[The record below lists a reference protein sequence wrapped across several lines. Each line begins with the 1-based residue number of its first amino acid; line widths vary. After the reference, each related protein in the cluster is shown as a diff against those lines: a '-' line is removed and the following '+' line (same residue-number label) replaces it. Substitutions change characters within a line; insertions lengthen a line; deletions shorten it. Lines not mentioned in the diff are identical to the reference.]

1 MWSPGVSSLV
11 VMPPVT
17 WNSTATAGRARTGR
31 LETPHGRVRTPA
43 FMPVGTRAAVK
54 AVDTDDLE
62 AVGAEMILANTY
74 HLMLRPG
81 ADLIADLGGLHRF
94 MGWDRPMLTDSGGF
108 QIFSLAPEVD
118 EAGATFK
125 SVYDGSTVH
134 ITPEHAV
141 GIQERLGPDIA
152 MALDVCVG
160 LPSPREVVDSEMRR
174 TLRWAERSLEAH
186 TRDEQ
191 ALFGIVQ
198 GGVDDDLRGESARE
212 TATLGFVGFGIGGLS
227 VGESAEDRNRSL
239 DTAFSELP
247 DDKPRYVMGLG
258 DTDGLLDAISRGA
271 DMFDCVIPTRVARHG
286 KALSRIG
293 DFNLNQVRFE
303 ADDGPIDPDCA
314 CHTCRNH
321 SKAYLRHL
329 IRTNELSA
337 HRLLSIHNLQYTFD
351 LVSAAGAA
359 ITEDRLADFVAGVR
373 RRRQDGSS

>member
-1 MWSPGVSSLV
+1 MRSDPIPSLV
-11 VMPPVT
+11 VMPAVT
-17 WNSTATAGRARTGR
+17 WNSTATDGKARTGW

-43 FMPVGTRAAVK
+43 FMPVGTKAAVK

-81 ADLIADLGGLHRF
+81 ADLIADLGGLHGF
-94 MGWDRPMLTDSGGF
+94 MGWDRPILTDSGGF
-108 QIFSLAPEVD
+108 QIFSLAPELD
-118 EAGATFK
+118 EAGAAFK
-125 SVYDGSTVH
+125 SVYDGSTIH
-134 ITPEHAV
+134 ITPEDAV
-141 GIQERLGPDIA
+141 GIQERLGADIA

-160 LPSPREVVDSEMRR
+160 LPSPREAVDTEMRR

-186 TRDEQ
+186 SREDQ

-212 TATLGFVGFGIGGLS
+212 TAAMGFAGFGIGGLS

-239 DTAFSELP
+239 DIAFAGLP

-258 DTDGLLDAISRGA
+258 DSDGLLDAIGRGA

-286 KALSRIG
+286 KALSRTG
-293 DFNLNQVRFE
+293 DFNINQVRFE
-303 ADDGPIDPDCA
+303 ADGGPIDPDCA

-329 IRTNELSA
+329 IRANELSA

-359 ITEDRLADFVAGVR
+359 ITEGRLGDFVAGVR
-373 RRRQDGSS
+373 RKRQDGSS

>member
-1 MWSPGVSSLV
+1 MRSEPGYSLV
-11 VMPPVT
+11 VMPAVT
-17 WNSTATAGRARTGR
+17 WNSTATDGKARAGW

-43 FMPVGTRAAVK
+43 FMPVGTKAAVK
-54 AVDTDDLE
+54 AVDTDDLD

-81 ADLIADLGGLHRF
+81 ADLIADLGGLHGF
-94 MGWDRPMLTDSGGF
+94 MGWDRPILTDSGGF
-108 QIFSLAPEVD
+108 QIFSLAPELD
-118 EAGATFK
+118 EAGAAFK
-125 SVYDGSTVH
+125 SVYDGSTIH
-134 ITPEHAV
+134 ITPEDAV
-141 GIQERLGPDIA
+141 GVQERLGPDIA
-152 MALDVCVG
+152 MVLDVCVG
-160 LPSPREVVDSEMRR
+160 LPSPREVVDTEMRR
-174 TLRWAERSLEAH
+174 TLRWAQRSLEAH
-186 TRDEQ
+186 SRKDQ

-212 TATLGFVGFGIGGLS
+212 TAAMGFAGFGIGGLS

-239 DTAFSELP
+239 DTAFAGLP

-258 DTDGLLDAISRGA
+258 DSDGLLDAIGRGA

-286 KALSRIG
+286 KALSRTG

-303 ADDGPIDPDCA
+303 ADDGPVDPDCA

-337 HRLLSIHNLQYTFD
+337 HRLLSIHNLQYTLD
-351 LVSAAGAA
+351 LVSAAGTA
-359 ITEDRLADFVAGVR
+359 ITQGRLGDFVAGVR
-373 RRRQDGSS
+373 RKRQDGSS

>member
-1 MWSPGVSSLV
+1 
-11 VMPPVT
+11 
-17 WNSTATAGRARTGR
+17 
-31 LETPHGRVRTPA
+31 
-43 FMPVGTRAAVK
+43 
-54 AVDTDDLE
+54 
-62 AVGAEMILANTY
+62 
-74 HLMLRPG
+74 
-81 ADLIADLGGLHRF
+81 LHRF

-198 GGVDDDLRGESARE
+198 GGVDDDLRGESAKE
-212 TATLGFVGFGIGGLS
+212 TAALGFVGFGIGGLS

-293 DFNLNQVRFE
+293 DFNINQVRFE

-359 ITEDRLADFVAGVR
+359 ITEDRLADFIAAVR